1 MNVDD
6 IIAHSLEFVLDELRL
21 VHVVFAEH
29 ESKHWFYIKLC
40 TRDSYSAV
48 AHSLRSFIVGTE
60 EVHTDIKILLPA
72 VSSPEDITNFHLHI
86 LGGIC

>member
-1 MNVDD
+1 MGLRQRLYLLRSLSCAFAELCIGMNVDD
-6 IIAHSLEFVLDELRL
+6 IIANSLEFVLDELRL

-48 AHSLRSFIVGTE
+48 ASLTQVFHSRHGRGP
-60 EVHTDIKILLPA
+60 HRY
-72 VSSPEDITNFHLHI
+72 
-86 LGGIC
+86 